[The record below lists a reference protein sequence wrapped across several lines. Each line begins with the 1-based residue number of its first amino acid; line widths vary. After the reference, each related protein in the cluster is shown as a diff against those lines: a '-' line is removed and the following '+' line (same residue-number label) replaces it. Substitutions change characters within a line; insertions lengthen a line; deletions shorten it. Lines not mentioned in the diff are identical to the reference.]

1 MDPLLSPEQAADA
14 LGVRRTMIFAMLASG
29 ECAWIKLGKL
39 RRIPASAVDR
49 HVAGRPGEPDGGRSA

>member
-1 MDPLLSPEQAADA
+1 
-14 LGVRRTMIFAMLASG
+14 MIFAMLASG